1 LPITILPTILGAFE
15 IIYAAK
21 LLSNQPEPAQPSPS
35 IAMFQI
41 STIIYGNVFSSIVGI
56 LNLIFFKD
64 QTVMAYFSSLNKP
77 AIPAAPAL
85 STIAPEPL
93 PAPVAPKLPEPPAVD
108 EPAKPRKPRR
118 ANGK

>member
-1 LPITILPTILGAFE
+1 
-15 IIYAAK
+15 
-21 LLSNQPEPAQPSPS
+21 
-35 IAMFQI
+35 MFQI

-77 AIPAAPAL
+77 ATPFAPAL

-108 EPAKPRKPRR
+108 ESAKPRKPRR